1 MSAVVLLLI
10 DERLPERP
18 ERRRPEHIRIAYRA
32 APATATTIGLGVVA
46 ATVGG
51 ATGALAAMGALC
63 AFFRAL
69 DRALPYKQGL
79 REYKQ

>member
-1 MSAVVLLLI
+1 MLLFL
-10 DERLPERP
+10 DSRPDPDPEG
-18 ERRRPEHIRIAYRA
+18 ERRPEHVRVAYRV

-51 ATGALAAMGALC
+51 ATGAFAAIGAMC

>member
-1 MSAVVLLLI
+1 VLLLI
-10 DERLPERP
+10 DSRRPEPEPEPKRRP
-18 ERRRPEHIRIAYRA
+18 ERIRVAYRVM
-32 APATATTIGLGVVA
+32 PATSTAIGLGVVA
-46 ATVGG
+46 ATVSGP
-51 ATGALAAMGALC
+51 TGAFAAIGALC

>member
-1 MSAVVLLLI
+1 MVLLLI
-10 DERLPERP
+10 DDQLPERP
-18 ERRRPEHIRIAYRA
+18 ERPRPEHIRIAYRV
-32 APATATTIGLGVVA
+32 APATATTIALGVVA

-51 ATGALAAMGALC
+51 APGAFAAMGALC
-63 AFFRAL
+63 GFFRAL